1 MMDDPDA
8 VVDGWVRV
16 IDESGEDYLY
26 PRSWF
31 IPIQLEK
38 SAERRLSIALKDAP
52 STKPTAQRGRPSR
65 ARA

>member
-8 VVDGWVRV
+8 VVDGWVCV

-31 IPIQLEK
+31 IPIQLER
-38 SAERRLSIALKDAP
+38 SAERRLSSALRSSL
-52 STKPTAQRGRPSR
+52 STKPTRTRQ
-65 ARA
+65 